1 MAHGKKEGSYEMVLE
16 GRHLLGVFFAVVLL
30 CAVFFSLGFVLGRNQ
45 VVAQKPPGPAAAG
58 PPSSAESSGPAAS
71 DLSFYDRVEGKEG
84 TDALQS
90 AKQPAAPGTKPST
103 PPPSTTSA
111 QPAPAS
117 QPIYLQVAA
126 LTQEPDA
133 KRLAQEILKLGFP
146 AVIRPPREDRFYRVQ
161 VGPFEN
167 DELATAAQR
176 RLEAQGFRDIV
187 RR

>member
-1 MAHGKKEGSYEMVLE
+1 MAHAKKEGSYEMVLE

-45 VVAQKPPGPAAAG
+45 VVAQKPSGTATPESAPSTESPGPAAT
-58 PPSSAESSGPAAS
+58 

-84 TDALQS
+84 SDALQP
-90 AKQPAAPGTKPST
+90 AKQPAGPEAKPSA
-103 PPPSTTSA
+103 PPSSTASA
-111 QPAPAS
+111 PPAAG

-133 KRLAQEILKLGFP
+133 KRLAQEIIKLGFP
-146 AVIRPPREDRFYRVQ
+146 VVIRPPREDRFYRVQ